1 MIKSVT
7 KIEVKAGEKIYQFIC
22 DNDCSLGE
30 VHDVLHIMK
39 SFVVKKIVEADE
51 QESKKKESI
60 TVEST

>member
-7 KIEVKAGEKIYQFIC
+7 KIEIKVGEKIYQFIC
-22 DNDCSLGE
+22 DSDCLLGE